1 MSESTFDHT
10 WCVGVLRRI
19 VSDLTV
25 YADGRIMFGNALDSY
40 ILCIEGVRREF
51 VIADTLYGLNND
63 EQAAFS
69 LLEYAYE
76 ILIHMFDYPISEDE
90 LHNCPVVLGTNG
102 RPRFDI
108 PFEQLECLLT
118 NHFTVPQIA
127 DLLNVSQ
134 RTIFRRMTEYG
145 LSVSS
150 QYANLTDDE
159 LDGLVINVQQE
170 FPMCGNQQMQGHLL
184 SQGFRVQQSRIRESQ
199 RRTCPE
205 GTMMRRLRCLE
216 RREYRVAGPRSLY
229 HIDGNHKLIR

>member
-1 MSESTFDHT
+1 MSESSFDHT
-10 WCVGVLRRI
+10 WCVSVLRRI
-19 VSDLTV
+19 VSDLAV
-25 YADGRIMFGNALDSY
+25 YSDGRTMFRNALDSY
-40 ILCIEGVRREF
+40 ILCIEGVYREF
-51 VIADTLYGLNND
+51 VIADTLYGLNNH
-63 EQAAFS
+63 EQAVVS
-69 LLEYAYE
+69 LLKYAHETLMYMYD
-76 ILIHMFDYPISEDE
+76 HPISEDE
-90 LHNCPVVLGTNG
+90 LHSCPVVLGTNG

-108 PFEQLECLLT
+108 PFEQLDCLLQ

-127 DLLNVSQ
+127 DLLSVSQ
-134 RTIFRRMTEYG
+134 RTIFRRMSEYG

-159 LDGLVINVQQE
+159 LDWLVINIQQE